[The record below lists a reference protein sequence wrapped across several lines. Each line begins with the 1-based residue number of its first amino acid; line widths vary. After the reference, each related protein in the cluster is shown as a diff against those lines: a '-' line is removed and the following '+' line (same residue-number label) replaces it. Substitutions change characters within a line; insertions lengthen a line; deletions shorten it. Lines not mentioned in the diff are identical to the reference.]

1 MNPQPLEVRPL
12 SGLDHIIVQECGG
25 DNMLAGKMLAVHR
38 TGIFTQNELFAVVR
52 CVRFRDQIADM
63 SIGNMWREELDRLQ
77 NDRLY
82 G

>member
-1 MNPQPLEVRPL
+1 
-12 SGLDHIIVQECGG
+12 
-25 DNMLAGKMLAVHR
+25 MLAGKMLAVHR